1 MCKPL
6 SAKAWFERLI
16 SILLNPGRNVRS
28 DDYYG
33 AVGRIPVFNE
43 TESSQHC
50 LRQFKRTPIHLLR
63 LLHLGRGGGLL
74 RRRHGCASRGA
85 GEVIDQ

>member
-1 MCKPL
+1 MQAL
-6 SAKAWFERLI
+6 VGEGVVRALI
-16 SILLNPGRNVRS
+16 SILLKNPCGNVRS
-28 DDYYG
+28 DDSYG

-50 LRQFKRTPIHLLR
+50 LRQFKRTPMHLLR

-74 RRRHGCASRGA
+74 RGRHGCASRGA

>member
-1 MCKPL
+1 VQPL

-16 SILLNPGRNVRS
+16 SILLNGCRNVRS

-33 AVGRIPVFNE
+33 AVGRMFNE

-50 LRQFKRTPIHLLR
+50 LRQFKRTPFIY
-63 LLHLGRGGGLL
+63 
-74 RRRHGCASRGA
+74 
-85 GEVIDQ
+85 